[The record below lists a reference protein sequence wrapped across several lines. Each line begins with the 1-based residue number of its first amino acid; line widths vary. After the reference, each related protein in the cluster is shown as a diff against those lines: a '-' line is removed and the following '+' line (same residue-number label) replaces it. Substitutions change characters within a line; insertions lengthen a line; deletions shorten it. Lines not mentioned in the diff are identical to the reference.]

1 MRLTLFSDFSF
12 HVHSDSNISTVMF
25 SRAYL
30 RKYYFIYIILTL
42 LVRNDIERYLP
53 MNVGFLGKVE
63 IKMLMFRCFDGSDE
77 DFERIPY

>member
-1 MRLTLFSDFSF
+1 
-12 HVHSDSNISTVMF
+12 MF